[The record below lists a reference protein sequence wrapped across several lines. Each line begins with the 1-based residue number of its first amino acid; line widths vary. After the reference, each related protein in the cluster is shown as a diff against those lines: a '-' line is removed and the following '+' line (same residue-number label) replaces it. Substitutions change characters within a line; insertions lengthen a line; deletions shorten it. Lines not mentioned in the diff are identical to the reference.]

1 MCATEVLY
9 HPTTDVPA
17 AQPASQLMI
26 SEVVA
31 HPLEV
36 ATLNVEKDRL
46 RRLVRMVPPAWK
58 TNDDG
63 HFCLALLRVMM
74 PWH

>member
-9 HPTTDVPA
+9 HPAADAPA
-17 AQPASQLMI
+17 TQLATQLMI
-26 SEVVA
+26 SEVLA
-31 HPLEV
+31 RPLEV
-36 ATLNVEKDRL
+36 ATLRVEKDRL